1 VATNKLTPARYIGK
15 VCVKH
20 PSFGG
25 VRARVSGV
33 CVQCQSD
40 YGSERRR
47 HRKEIDPEYKKKSN
61 TRAREN
67 LKSSPSGRE
76 YRRCRA
82 KQRKFL
88 RMSRVPLWADLS
100 AIRKIYESAQKQ
112 GLTVDHI
119 IPLRGELV
127 CGLHVENNLQLLDR
141 DDNIAK
147 GNKYVP

>member
-1 VATNKLTPARYIGK
+1 
-15 VCVKH
+15 
-20 PSFGG
+20 
-25 VRARVSGV
+25 
-33 CVQCQSD
+33 
-40 YGSERRR
+40 
-47 HRKEIDPEYKKKSN
+47 
-61 TRAREN
+61 
-67 LKSSPSGRE
+67 
-76 YRRCRA
+76 
-82 KQRKFL
+82 
-88 RMSRVPLWADLS
+88 MSRVPLWADLS